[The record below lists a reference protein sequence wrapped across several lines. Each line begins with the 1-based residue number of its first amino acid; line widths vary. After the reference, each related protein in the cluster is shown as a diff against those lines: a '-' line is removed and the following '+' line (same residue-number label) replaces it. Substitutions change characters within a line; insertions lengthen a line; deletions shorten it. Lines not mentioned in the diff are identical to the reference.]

1 MVTRH
6 SLKQNIMRNVTIRA
20 IYDGVISIESFLE
33 KEKEYFYKIFKRTFS
48 RQDEISYNFLFKLQ
62 HVYGLISTKDDLE
75 KQNTQLYKNDDY
87 EGNEISLV
95 INKYYLSLDIKCN
108 NYKTIDPYL
117 VIFFEI
123 LLRLKEHDKL
133 LWIREVGI
141 KKNSSEVYSNLEKLF
156 RKFKKEKVIA
166 GDFSNEMLK
175 NIVLQKIM
183 IPKGN
188 IDISKKIEKGNK
200 ISENNQREEAY
211 RIQFDFDGEINE
223 LDEIPFEELKEETID
238 LNDKLFELFI
248 ENVTSEFIEIY
259 SKKLKGE

>member
-1 MVTRH
+1 MVTRD

-33 KEKEYFYKIFKRTFS
+33 KEKEYFYSVFKRTFS
-48 RQDEISYNFLFKLQ
+48 RQDEISYNFLLKLQ
-62 HVYGLISTKDDLE
+62 HIYGLVSNKEDLE

-117 VIFFEI
+117 IILFEI
-123 LLRLKEHDKL
+123 LLRLKKHDKL

-141 KKNSSEVYSNLEKLF
+141 KKNSSEVYPSLNELF
-156 RKFKKEKVIA
+156 QDFKKEKMIA
-166 GDFSNEMLK
+166 GTFSNEMLK
-175 NIVLQKIM
+175 NIILQKIM

-188 IDISKKIEKGNK
+188 IDISKKIEKGNR
-200 ISENNQREEAY
+200 IGENNQREEAY
-211 RIQFDFDGEINE
+211 RVQFDFDGEIND
-223 LDEIPFEELKEETID
+223 LDDMPFEELEKETNK
-238 LNDKLFELFI
+238 LNDELFNIFI
-248 ENVTSEFIEIY
+248 ENVTPEFIKVY
-259 SKKLKGE
+259 GKGE